1 MIQRIQTIYLLLAA
15 AVLASPLFLPLATAS
30 GDTTAL
36 AALGNNF
43 FADGTYWVKEFP
55 GGMSLLS
62 AVLFTIYTVFLFKSR
77 PRQMRMAVGV
87 IVLTTLFAVLFAV
100 LGYLNAQQLP
110 EGTDT
115 HLAIG
120 SAFPLLAIVFL
131 ALAYGSI
138 KKDEALVR
146 SSDRLR

>member
-1 MIQRIQTIYLLLAA
+1 
-15 AVLASPLFLPLATAS
+15 
-30 GDTTAL
+30 
-36 AALGNNF
+36 
-43 FADGTYWVKEFP
+43 
-55 GGMSLLS
+55 
-62 AVLFTIYTVFLFKSR
+62 
-77 PRQMRMAVGV
+77 MRMAVGV